1 MPDDDLWLAAPEDA
15 YAQWQ
20 REEATGADR
29 RAFAD
34 QSIVQHRSMFSRFND
49 YLIAHHASVASYGAD
64 HLDGF
69 FADLAQDCAL
79 GTTTRL
85 RYLKLIDR
93 FTRHL
98 VNIELRADNPAAQML
113 INESWPEDEPT
124 PIYLSLEDDVRLQG
138 VCVATQGAA
147 FKELRNTAIVA
158 LFLASGLTAAELRQL
173 RVDDL
178 DVAYDRPTVFVDK
191 HGPRIARRVPVDAF
205 ATDVLR
211 AYYEARRSIQC
222 VTQWLFIATAAGKP
236 MQPDTML
243 KCVRVAL
250 KRAGLTAADE
260 SPRLLRNTY
269 GRRHVAAG
277 RTNEQVSNLMGLSS
291 HRTATR
297 LRQTLDPNKMSEAQE
312 QATGLEAFRPASA
325 KSAHTWSQ

>member
-1 MPDDDLWLAAPEDA
+1 MPDDLWLTAPEDA
-15 YAQWQ
+15 YAAWQ

-49 YLIAHHASVASYGAD
+49 HLAAHRATVASYGAD

-69 FADLAQDCAL
+69 FTDLAQDCAP

-98 VNIELRADNPAAQML
+98 VNLELRADNPAAQML
-113 INESWPEDEPT
+113 SNETWPEDEPT
-124 PIYLSLEDDVRLQG
+124 PIYLSSEDDARLQA
-138 VCVATQGAA
+138 VCVATEGAV

-158 LFLASGLTAAELRQL
+158 LFLGSGVTAAELRQL

-178 DVAYDRPTVFVDK
+178 DVDGQRPTVFVEK
-191 HGPRIARRVPVDAF
+191 HGSRIARRVPIDAF
-205 ATDVLR
+205 AVDVLR
-211 AYYEARRSIQC
+211 KYHRARRSTQWA
-222 VTQWLFIATAAGKP
+222 TQWLFIATAGGKP

-243 KCVRVAL
+243 KCVRAAL
-250 KRAGLTAADE
+250 RRAGLSAADE
-260 SPRLLRNTY
+260 SPRLLRNTF
-269 GRRHVAAG
+269 GRRHIVAG
-277 RTNEQVSNLMGLSS
+277 KTNEQVSNLMGLSS

-297 LRQTLDPNKMSEAQE
+297 LRQTLDVGEI
-312 QATGLEAFRPASA
+312 QAAES
-325 KSAHTWSQ
+325 

>member
-1 MPDDDLWLAAPEDA
+1 MPDDTWLVAPEDA

-49 YLIAHHASVASYGAD
+49 YLVAHCATVTSYGAD

-69 FADLAQDCAL
+69 FTDLAQDCAP

-98 VNIELRADNPAAQML
+98 VNVELRADNPAAQML

-124 PIYLSLEDDVRLQG
+124 PIYLSAEDDARLQA
-138 VCVATQGAA
+138 VCVVTEGAA

-158 LFLASGLTAAELRQL
+158 LFLASGVTAAELRQT
-173 RVDDL
+173 RVDEL
-178 DVAYDRPTVFVDK
+178 DMDDERPTVFVEK
-191 HGPRIARRVPVDAF
+191 HGPRIARRVPIDAF
-205 ATDVLR
+205 AFDVLR
-211 AYYEARRSIQC
+211 RYQEVRRGILC
-222 VTQWLFIATAAGKP
+222 ATQWLFIATAGGKP
-236 MQPDTML
+236 MRPDTML
-243 KCVRVAL
+243 KCVRRAL
-250 KRAGLTAADE
+250 HRAGLSAADE
-260 SPRLLRNTY
+260 SPRLLRNSY
-269 GRRHVAAG
+269 GRRQLLAG
-277 RTNEQVSNLMGLSS
+277 KTNEQVSNLMGLSS

-297 LRQTLDPNKMSEAQE
+297 LRQTFDVKAMIDAQC
-312 QATGLEAFRPASA
+312 
-325 KSAHTWSQ
+325 

>member
-1 MPDDDLWLAAPEDA
+1 MSDHVWLVAPEDA

-20 REEATGADR
+20 REEAIGADR

-49 YLIAHHASVASYGAD
+49 YLATHHATVVSYGTD

-69 FADLAQDCAL
+69 FTDLTQDCAP
-79 GTTTRL
+79 GTSTRL

-98 VNIELRADNPAAQML
+98 LNIELRTSNPAAQML

-124 PIYLSLEDDVRLQG
+124 PIYLPEEGDARLQA
-138 VCVATQGAA
+138 VCVSSDGAA

-158 LFLASGLTAAELRQL
+158 LFLASGVTAAELRQL

-178 DVAYDRPTVFVDK
+178 DVANDRPTVFVEK
-191 HGPRIARRVPVDAF
+191 HGPRIARRVPIDAF
-205 ATDVLR
+205 AVDVLR
-211 AYYEARRSIQC
+211 AYHDARRIIQYA
-222 VTQWLFIATAAGKP
+222 TQWLFITTAAGKP

-243 KCVRVAL
+243 RCVRAAL

-269 GRRHVAAG
+269 GRRRIVEG
-277 RTNEQVSNLMGLSS
+277 KTNEQVSNLMGLSS
-291 HRTATR
+291 HRTTIR
-297 LRQTLDPNKMSEAQE
+297 LRQTLESGETPDAQ
-312 QATGLEAFRPASA
+312 
-325 KSAHTWSQ
+325 K

>member
-1 MPDDDLWLAAPEDA
+1 MPDDLWLAAPEDA
-15 YAQWQ
+15 YALWQ
-20 REEATGADR
+20 RDEATGADR

-49 YLIAHHASVASYGAD
+49 YLTTHRATVADYGAD

-69 FADLAQDCAL
+69 FTELAQDCAP

-98 VNIELRADNPAAQML
+98 VDIELRADNPAAQML
-113 INESWPEDEPT
+113 INESWPDDEPT
-124 PIYLSLEDDVRLQG
+124 PIYLSSEDDVRLQA
-138 VCVATQGAA
+138 VCVETEGAA

-158 LFLASGLTAAELRQL
+158 LFLASGVTAAELRQL

-178 DVAYDRPTVFVDK
+178 DVAGDRPTVFVDK
-191 HGPRIARRVPVDAF
+191 HGPRIARRVPLDSF
-205 ATDVLR
+205 PIDVLR
-211 AYYEARRSIQC
+211 DYHAARRSIQC
-222 VTQWLFIATAAGKP
+222 TQWLFIATATGKP

-243 KCVRVAL
+243 KCVRAAL
-250 KRAGLTAADE
+250 RRASLTAADE

-269 GRRHVAAG
+269 GRRHILAG
-277 RTNEQVSNLMGLSS
+277 KTNEQVSNLMGLSS
-291 HRTATR
+291 HRTAAR
-297 LRQTLDPNKMSEAQE
+297 LRQTVDVGAICG
-312 QATGLEAFRPASA
+312 A
-325 KSAHTWSQ
+325 

>member
-1 MPDDDLWLAAPEDA
+1 MPDDLWLAAPEDA
-15 YAQWQ
+15 YARWQ

-69 FADLAQDCAL
+69 FADLAQDCVP
-79 GTTTRL
+79 GTTTHL

-124 PIYLSLEDDVRLQG
+124 PIYLSARDDARLQAL
-138 VCVATQGAA
+138 CVSSDGAT

-158 LFLASGLTAAELRQL
+158 LFLASGVTAAELRQL
-173 RVDDL
+173 RVGDL
-178 DVAYDRPTVFVDK
+178 DVGDARPTVFVEK
-191 HGPRIARRVPVDAF
+191 HGPRIARRVPIDAF
-205 ATDVLR
+205 AIDAVR
-211 AYYEARRSIQC
+211 AYHQARRTIQC
-222 VTQWLFIATAAGKP
+222 TTQWLFIATAAGKP
-236 MQPDTML
+236 MMPDTML

-250 KRAGLTAADE
+250 ERAGLTAADE

-269 GRRHVAAG
+269 GRRHIAAG
-277 RTNEQVSNLMGLSS
+277 KTNEQVSNLMGLSS

-297 LRQTLDPNKMSEAQE
+297 LRQTVDVGGLSET
-312 QATGLEAFRPASA
+312 QA
-325 KSAHTWSQ
+325 

>member
-1 MPDDDLWLAAPEDA
+1 MPDDLWLIAPEDA
-15 YAQWQ
+15 YAAWQ

-49 YLIAHHASVASYGAD
+49 YLVAHRATVTSYGAD

-69 FADLAQDCAL
+69 FTDLAQDCAP

-98 VNIELRADNPAAQML
+98 VNVELRADNPAAQML
-113 INESWPEDEPT
+113 INENWPEDEPT
-124 PIYLSLEDDVRLQG
+124 PIYLSPDDDARLQA
-138 VCVATQGAA
+138 VCVVTEGAA

-158 LFLASGLTAAELRQL
+158 LLLASGVTAAELKQI

-178 DVAYDRPTVFVDK
+178 NMDGERPTVFVEK
-191 HGPRIARRVPVDAF
+191 HGPRIARRVPIEGF
-205 ATDVLR
+205 AIDLLR
-211 AYYEARRSIQC
+211 TYYDARRSIQC
-222 VTQWLFIATAAGKP
+222 ATQWLFIATAGGKP

-243 KCVRVAL
+243 KCVRRAL
-250 KRAGLTAADE
+250 HRAGLSAADE
-260 SPRLLRNTY
+260 SPRLLRNTF
-269 GRRHVAAG
+269 GRRLTIAG
-277 RTNEQVSNLMGLSS
+277 QTNEQVSNLMGLSS

-297 LRQTLDPNKMSEAQE
+297 LRQTIDLA
-312 QATGLEAFRPASA
+312 
-325 KSAHTWSQ
+325 

>member
-1 MPDDDLWLAAPEDA
+1 MLDDLWLAAPEDA

-49 YLIAHHASVASYGAD
+49 YLIAHRVNVANYGAD

-69 FADLAQDCAL
+69 FTNLAQDCAP

-98 VNIELRADNPAAQML
+98 VNIELRADDPAAQML
-113 INESWPEDEPT
+113 VNESWPEDEPR
-124 PIYLSLEDDVRLQG
+124 PIYLSSEEDARLQA
-138 VCVATQGAA
+138 VCVSTEGAA

-158 LFLASGLTAAELRQL
+158 LFLASGVTAAELRQL

-178 DVAYDRPTVFVDK
+178 DVDNDRPTVFVDK
-191 HGPRIARRVPVDAF
+191 HGPRTARRVPIEAF
-205 ATDVLR
+205 AIDILCD
-211 AYYEARRSIQC
+211 YHHARRSIQC
-222 VTQWLFIATAAGKP
+222 TMQWLFVTTASGKP
-236 MQPDTML
+236 MQPDTLL
-243 KCVRVAL
+243 KCVRAAMGG
-250 KRAGLTAADE
+250 AGLTAADE
-260 SPRLLRNTY
+260 SPRLLRNTF
-269 GRRHVAAG
+269 GRRQIIACK
-277 RTNEQVSNLMGLSS
+277 TNGQVSNLMGLSS

-297 LRQTLDPNKMSEAQE
+297 LRQTVDANEMSDAQ
-312 QATGLEAFRPASA
+312 A
-325 KSAHTWSQ
+325 

>member
-1 MPDDDLWLAAPEDA
+1 MTNVQWLSDPEEA

-49 YLIAHHASVASYGAD
+49 YLIAHRQSVATFGAD
-64 HLDGF
+64 HLEGF
-69 FADLAQDCAL
+69 FTDLARNCAP

-98 VNIELRADNPAAQML
+98 VNMELRADNPAAAML
-113 INESWPEDEPT
+113 NNESWPEDEPT
-124 PIYLSLEDDVRLQG
+124 PIYLSAEDDARLQDLI
-138 VCVATQGAA
+138 ASAKPES
-147 FKELRNTAIVA
+147 FKQLRNLAIVA
-158 LFLASGLTAAELRQL
+158 LLLGSGVIAAELRQL

-178 DVAYDRPTVFVDK
+178 DADNDRPTIFVDK
-191 HGPRIARRVPVDAF
+191 HGPRIARRVPIDAF
-205 ATDVLR
+205 AVDVLR
-211 AYYEARRSIQC
+211 AYADGRRSILC
-222 VTQWLFIATAAGKP
+222 ATQWLFITTAAGKP

-243 KCVRVAL
+243 KCVRSAL
-250 KRAGLTAADE
+250 HAANLSAADE
-260 SPRLLRNTY
+260 SPRLLRNTF
-269 GRRHVAAG
+269 GRRHLISG
-277 RTNEQVSNLMGLSS
+277 KSNEQVSSLMGLSS

-297 LRQTLDPNKMSEAQE
+297 LRQTIEEKADE
-312 QATGLEAFRPASA
+312 
-325 KSAHTWSQ
+325 HTDL

>member
-1 MPDDDLWLAAPEDA
+1 MPDDLWLAAPEDA

-69 FADLAQDCAL
+69 FAELAHDCSP

-124 PIYLSLEDDVRLQG
+124 PIYLSSEDDVRLQA
-138 VCVATQGAA
+138 VCAETEGAA

-158 LFLASGLTAAELRQL
+158 LFLASGVTAAELRQL

-178 DVAYDRPTVFVDK
+178 DVASDRATVFVDK
-191 HGPRIARRVPVDAF
+191 HGPRIARRVPIDSF
-205 ATDVLR
+205 AVSVLR
-211 AYYEARRSIQC
+211 DYHDARRSIQC
-222 VTQWLFIATAAGKP
+222 ATQWLFIATSAGKP

-243 KCVRVAL
+243 KCVRVSL

-269 GRRHVAAG
+269 GRRHIAAG
-277 RTNEQVSNLMGLSS
+277 KTNEQVSNLMGLSS

-297 LRQTLDPNKMSEAQE
+297 LRQTLDPSEMSEE
-312 QATGLEAFRPASA
+312 QA
-325 KSAHTWSQ
+325 

>member
-1 MPDDDLWLAAPEDA
+1 MPDDIWLIAPEDA
-15 YAQWQ
+15 YAVWQ

-49 YLIAHHASVASYGAD
+49 YLVAHRATVASYGAD

-69 FADLAQDCAL
+69 FTDLAQDCTP

-98 VNIELRADNPAAQML
+98 VNLDLRADNPAAQML
-113 INESWPEDEPT
+113 ANETWPEDEPA
-124 PIYLSLEDDVRLQG
+124 PIYLSSEDDARLQA
-138 VCVATQGAA
+138 VCVVMEGAA

-158 LFLASGLTAAELRQL
+158 LFLASGITAAELRQL

-178 DVAYDRPTVFVDK
+178 DVVVERSTVFVEK
-191 HGPRIARRVPVDAF
+191 HGPRIARRVPIDAF
-205 ATDVLR
+205 AVDALR
-211 AYYEARRSIQC
+211 KYHRTRRSMQC
-222 VTQWLFIATAAGKP
+222 ATQWLFIATAGGKP

-243 KCVRVAL
+243 KCVRAAL
-250 KRAGLTAADE
+250 RRAGLSAADE
-260 SPRLLRNTY
+260 SPRLLRNTF
-269 GRRHVAAG
+269 GRRHIVSG
-277 RTNEQVSNLMGLSS
+277 KTNEQVSSLMGLSS

-297 LRQTLDPNKMSEAQE
+297 LRQTIDVGEI
-312 QATGLEAFRPASA
+312 PAA
-325 KSAHTWSQ
+325 EL

>member
-1 MPDDDLWLAAPEDA
+1 MNDHAWLVASEDA

-49 YLIAHHASVASYGAD
+49 YLAAHHATVVSYGTD

-69 FADLAQDCAL
+69 FTDLTQDCAP

-98 VNIELRADNPAAQML
+98 VNIELRTDNPAAQML
-113 INESWPEDEPT
+113 INESWPDDEPT
-124 PIYLSLEDDVRLQG
+124 PIYLSAEGDARLQA
-138 VCVATQGAA
+138 VCVLSDGAA

-158 LFLASGLTAAELRQL
+158 LFLASGVTAAELRQL

-178 DVAYDRPTVFVDK
+178 DVANDRPTVFVEK
-191 HGPRIARRVPVDAF
+191 HGSRIARRVPIDAF
-205 ATDVLR
+205 AVDVLR
-211 AYYEARRSIQC
+211 AYHDARRIIQC
-222 VTQWLFIATAAGKP
+222 ATQWLFITTAAGKP

-243 KCVRVAL
+243 KCVRAAL
-250 KRAGLTAADE
+250 NRAGLTAADE

-269 GRRHVAAG
+269 GRRRIVEG
-277 RTNEQVSNLMGLSS
+277 KTNEQVSNLMGLSS

-297 LRQTLDPNKMSEAQE
+297 LRQTVDVGATCGAQV
-312 QATGLEAFRPASA
+312 
-325 KSAHTWSQ
+325 

>member
-1 MPDDDLWLAAPEDA
+1 MPDDPWLVTPEDA

-49 YLIAHHASVASYGAD
+49 YLIAHRATVASFGAD
-64 HLDGF
+64 HIVGF
-69 FADLAQDCAL
+69 FAELAQDCAP

-98 VNIELRADNPAAQML
+98 VNIELRAENPAAQML
-113 INESWPEDEPT
+113 VNENWPQDEPT
-124 PIYLSLEDDVRLQG
+124 PIYLSSEDDARLQM
-138 VCVATQGAA
+138 VCVATAGMA
-147 FKELRNTAIVA
+147 FKDLRNTAMVA
-158 LFLASGLTAAELRQL
+158 LFLASGVTAAELRQL
-173 RVDDL
+173 HVDDL
-178 DVAYDRPTVFVDK
+178 DMHDERPTVFVDK
-191 HGPRIARRVPVDAF
+191 HGPRIARRVPIDAF
-205 ATDVLR
+205 AIDVLR
-211 AYYEARRSIQC
+211 SYHEARSRIESP
-222 VTQWLFIATAAGKP
+222 TQWLFIATAGGKP

-250 KRAGLTAADE
+250 RCADLSAADE
-260 SPRLLRNTY
+260 SPRLLRNTF
-269 GRRHVAAG
+269 GRRQVIAG
-277 RTNEQVSNLMGLSS
+277 KTNEQVSNLMGLSS

-297 LRQTLDPNKMSEAQE
+297 LRQTIEPTEMSDAQ
-312 QATGLEAFRPASA
+312 A
-325 KSAHTWSQ
+325 